1 MATREQL
8 IAALRK
14 ADANG
19 DTASAQRFAA
29 MLKAQGGQGGSGKP
43 QGDNSTQ
50 GGGYG
55 GLLTAIHNFEDT
67 ATFGM
72 GDKAAALLAT
82 GAQGLGHLVGG
93 DEAGITAAPRSY
105 SENLSDIQG
114 NATQGAADNPTA
126 AIAGDVAGLVGGGGV
141 IGAGLKG
148 AKALPLVGKLAQG
161 ADALLAAR
169 AGQPILNTV
178 RAAATGGA
186 VGALDSAGHG
196 GNADQDL
203 AAAATGA
210 VLGPIVG
217 KVGGA
222 IMRRL
227 TPVASRA
234 LQLLSDKI
242 GETPDMLQRAFSNF
256 QQATG
261 RVPTMAE
268 LVGMK
273 TRGELATVAGDNPT
287 IGVAMNQAAD
297 AASQARP
304 GGLST
309 KITQNGGG
317 PAQDVN
323 SLVTAQGDRMTASMK
338 PIRNSQVPM
347 DDTHVDLLNDPR
359 VREATAADPELRKKL
374 AGTIKDI
381 QDNGSGSMSID
392 DIDSLRQSIRSR
404 QAAYANVN
412 NAMHNSQVARQYGR
426 IADEVTALT
435 TPHVPEYGAALDQF
449 HSDQDYIDAFQHGM
463 GGKSIGEA
471 SDPALIRTLG
481 TPEGQQGHASGV
493 MSRLSNKAGGTEA
506 GANATALDLTQ
517 PDTIRAVTE
526 AVGPQR
532 AARLADAAAY
542 ERRSKQALDAIAP
555 GGIKPQDPNGNV
567 QDAAHAVAAATY
579 HSPTA
584 IGYHLSRIFGGKLKM
599 SSAVQAKVAQ
609 YLADPKMTQQGINLL
624 KRAGAE
630 AADIRRLQTA
640 ISAATGAKAGEELA
654 GGQ

>member
-1 MATREQL
+1 MASREDI

-29 MLKAQGGQGGSGKP
+29 MLGGGQGGSGKP
-43 QGDNSTQ
+43 QGDNSSQ
-50 GGGYG
+50 PSGYG
-55 GLLTAIHNFEDT
+55 SVMTALHNFEDT
-67 ATFGM
+67 ATFGL
-72 GDKAAALLAT
+72 GDKAAALIAT
-82 GAQGLGHLVGG
+82 GGQHLGHALGG
-93 DEAGITAAPRSY
+93 DEAGITAPVKSY
-105 SENLSDIQG
+105 SDNLADIQG
-114 NATQGAADNPTA
+114 NATQGDADNPIA
-126 AIAGDVAGLVGGGGV
+126 AIGGDVAGLVGGGGV
-141 IGAGLKG
+141 ISAGLKG

-161 ADALLAAR
+161 ADALLTAR
-169 AGQPILNTV
+169 AGQPILNV
-178 RAAATGGA
+178 ARASATGGLVA
-186 VGALDSAGHG
+186 AGDSAGHG

-242 GETPDMLQRAFSNF
+242 GETPEMLQRAFSNF
-256 QQATG
+256 QTQTG

-304 GGLST
+304 GALGS

-317 PAQDVN
+317 PVQDVN
-323 SLVTAQGDRMTASMK
+323 SLVTAQGARMDASMK
-338 PIRNSQVPM
+338 PIRSSQVPL
-347 DDTHVDLLNDPR
+347 DNTHVDLLNDPR
-359 VREATAADPELRKKL
+359 VREATAADPELRAKL
-374 AGTIKDI
+374 ADTIKNIND
-381 QDNGSGSMSID
+381 GGTGTMSID

-404 QAAYANVN
+404 QAVYANVN
-412 NAMHNSQVARQYGR
+412 NTSHNSQVARQFGR
-426 IADEVTALT
+426 LADEVTGLT
-435 TPHVPEYGAALDQF
+435 SAHVPEYGAALNQF
-449 HSDQDYIDAFQHGM
+449 GADQDYIDAFQHGM

-471 SDPALIRTLG
+471 DNPSLIRTLG

-493 MSRLSNKAGGTEA
+493 MSRLANRAGDTEA

-517 PDTIRAVTE
+517 PGIIRAVSE
-526 AVGPQR
+526 AVGPAKAQ
-532 AARLADAAAY
+532 RLAEAAAY

-599 SSAVQAKVAQ
+599 SPAVQAKVAQ
-609 YLADPKMTQQGINLL
+609 YLADPTMAQQGISLL
-624 KRAGAE
+624 RKAGAE

-640 ISAATGAKAGEELA
+640 IAAATGAKAGEELA